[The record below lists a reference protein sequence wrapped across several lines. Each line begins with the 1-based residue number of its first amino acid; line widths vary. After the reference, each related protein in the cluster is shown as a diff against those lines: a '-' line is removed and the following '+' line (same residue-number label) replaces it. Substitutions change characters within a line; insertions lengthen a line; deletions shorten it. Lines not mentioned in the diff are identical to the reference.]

1 MFVAIYDA
9 VRVAGAEVNSARPD
23 APVFV
28 QQVKTPRRGSVALRL
43 FASSGLHRIAEFI
56 SPGESTGTQLSTGRR

>member
-23 APVFV
+23 APVMV
-28 QQVKTPRRGSVALRL
+28 EPVKKPRRGSVALRQ
-43 FASSGLHRIAEFI
+43 FASSGLHRMAEII
-56 SPGESTGTQLSTGRR
+56 SPGDASGTQLSTNRR